1 MSARLL
7 RFLLLIVL
15 ILPAARV
22 DGAGDPNF
30 VDVLYLCRAST
41 WNAERRDLILSSD
54 PSINV
59 LGVET
64 VGAFAIWQGQIN
76 PASVNRRLRIYMPR
90 TYQQLIGERD
100 LVVLHD
106 APHSHPEQPEVRLDP
121 RWLHWWVD
129 AVNEEGMGLSMWG
142 GDASWGGQ
150 GEQVNP
156 SWGETVLEPIL
167 PFECL
172 PAYSPSVPRPMQP
185 DFVDPEHPLARLPWD
200 GSPPIMVLNNVALK
214 PGAQLIAR
222 ARSASQAYPWMAWW
236 TQGEGKVL
244 GEAQVFSSL
253 GGGARMREEWDWWQ
267 DFVIY
272 LTYLAADKPIPA
284 DIIRA
289 HRIRE
294 EINTHIAQ
302 ASLMVS
308 LLEFVERFGIS
319 TVDLYSE
326 LDDINVLKM
335 QAEEHYRQDDYDSAA
350 EVFEEINSAW
360 SELNMKAIRVKENA
374 LIWVYIIEW
383 LIVTSAAIISGT
395 VVWTLM
401 IRRKMYKEIATTR
414 ISA

>member
-1 MSARLL
+1 MSSRLL
-7 RFLLLIVL
+7 RFLLPI
-15 ILPAARV
+15 ILVVPAAAV
-22 DGAGDPNF
+22 LGAGDPDL

-41 WNAERRDLILSSD
+41 WNAERRDLILAAD

-64 VGAFAIWQGQIN
+64 VGAFAIWQGEIN

-90 TYQQLIGERD
+90 SYQQLIEERD

-106 APHSHPEQPEVRLDP
+106 APHSHPQQPEVRLDP
-121 RWLHWWVD
+121 KWLHWWSE
-129 AVNEEGMGLSMWG
+129 AVIEEGMSLSMWG

-172 PAYSPSVPRPMQP
+172 PAYSPSTPKPMQP
-185 DFVDPEHPLARLPWD
+185 DFVDPAHPLARLPWD
-200 GSPPIMVLNNVALK
+200 RSPPIMVLNNVALK
-214 PGAQLIAR
+214 QGAQLIAR
-222 ARSASQAYPWMAWW
+222 ARSRGEAYQWMALWI
-236 TQGEGKVL
+236 QGEGKVL
-244 GEAQVFSSL
+244 GETQVFSSL
-253 GGGARMREEWDWWQ
+253 GAGARMREDWDWWQ

-272 LTYLAADKPIPA
+272 LTYLAADKAIPA
-284 DIIRA
+284 DIIQA

-319 TVDLYSE
+319 TVDLYSD
-326 LDDINVLKM
+326 LDDINLLKM
-335 QAEEHYRQDDYDSAA
+335 RAEEHYRQEDYDGAA

-360 SELNMKAIRVKENA
+360 GELNVKAIRVKENA
-374 LIWVYIIEW
+374 LIWVYMIEW
-383 LIVTSAAIISGT
+383 LVVTSAAIISGT

-401 IRRKMYKEIATTR
+401 IRRRMYREIGTTR
-414 ISA
+414 IAA